1 MMFDIVS
8 APEVL
13 DYCRTHTASPD
24 GYARQRFAM
33 APGLKLWSL
42 TPLLALPGQLTDR
55 LSYKE
60 GHWTAAAHTM
70 ATRYMSRIIASRL
83 TAGRQPADKSR
94 E

>member
-1 MMFDIVS
+1 MMFDIVI
-8 APEVL
+8 APEVI

-24 GYARQRFAM
+24 EQARQRFAM
-33 APGLKLWSL
+33 APGLKPWSL

-55 LSYKE
+55 LYYKE
-60 GHWTAAAHTM
+60 GHWTAVAHAMAARSM
-70 ATRYMSRIIASRL
+70 GRIIASRL